1 MYKNMGKKKST
12 KRYIQMNNLHY
23 LRGKIG
29 SDEIHR
35 SLLRGG
41 FITIYLQNRY
51 RMGTMTKDVFEILDS
66 LSIHY
71 ERIDHPAVY
80 TSEEARQLV
89 PHRPA
94 KAAKNL
100 FLRDKKGKRHILLV
114 VGDQKNVQ
122 FKDIERQT
130 GLTYLSLGSP
140 ARLERHLGVTPG
152 AVSLL
157 ALVNDSEGKV
167 DVLIDRDLWEGE
179 EIQAHPLVNTATVVM
194 AIADMEQF
202 IEHSGHSI
210 QFVDV
215 A

>member
-1 MYKNMGKKKST
+1 MKS
-12 KRYIQMNNLHY
+12 Q
-23 LRGKIG
+23 
-29 SDEIHR
+29 EI
-35 SLLRGG
+35 
-41 FITIYLQNRY
+41 FN
-51 RMGTMTKDVFEILDS
+51 ILER
-66 LSIHY
+66 LSIRY

-80 TSEEARQLV
+80 TSEEARRLV
-89 PHRPA
+89 PHRLA

-114 VGDQKNVQ
+114 VDDRKSVQ

-130 GLTYLSLGSP
+130 GLTHLSMGSP
-140 ARLERHLGVTPG
+140 ARLERYLGVTAG

-157 ALVNDSEGKV
+157 ALINDSEGKV
-167 DVLIDRDLWEGE
+167 EVLVDRDLWKGE

-194 AIADMEQF
+194 SVTDMAKF
-202 IEHSGHSI
+202 VEHSGHRI

>member
-1 MYKNMGKKKST
+1 
-12 KRYIQMNNLHY
+12 
-23 LRGKIG
+23 
-29 SDEIHR
+29 
-35 SLLRGG
+35 
-41 FITIYLQNRY
+41 
-51 RMGTMTKDVFEILDS
+51 MTKDIFDILES

-89 PHRPA
+89 PRRPA

-114 VGDQKNVQ
+114 VDDRKSVQ

-130 GLTYLSLGSP
+130 GLTHLSMGSP
-140 ARLERHLGVTPG
+140 ERLARYLGVTPG

-157 ALVNDSEGKV
+157 ALINDSEGKV
-167 DVLIDRDLWEGE
+167 EVLIDRDLWAGG

-194 AIADMEQF
+194 AIADMTKF
-202 IEHSGHSI
+202 IENSGHSI

>member
-1 MYKNMGKKKST
+1 
-12 KRYIQMNNLHY
+12 
-23 LRGKIG
+23 
-29 SDEIHR
+29 
-35 SLLRGG
+35 
-41 FITIYLQNRY
+41 
-51 RMGTMTKDVFEILDS
+51 MTNDIFNILER
-66 LSIHY
+66 LSIRY

-94 KAAKNL
+94 RAAKNL

-114 VGDQKNVQ
+114 VDDRKSVQ

-130 GLTYLSLGSP
+130 GLTHLSMGSP
-140 ARLERHLGVTPG
+140 ERLACHLGVTPG

-157 ALVNDSEGKV
+157 ALINDPEGRV
-167 DVLIDRDLWEGE
+167 EVLIDRELWEVE
-179 EIQAHPLVNTATVVM
+179 EIQAHPLINTATVV
-194 AIADMEQF
+194 ISVADMARF
-202 IEHSGHSI
+202 ITHTGHSI

>member
-1 MYKNMGKKKST
+1 MA
-12 KRYIQMNNLHY
+12 
-23 LRGKIG
+23 
-29 SDEIHR
+29 
-35 SLLRGG
+35 
-41 FITIYLQNRY
+41 
-51 RMGTMTKDVFEILDS
+51 KDIFDILDS

-80 TSEEARQLV
+80 TSEEARRVV

-94 KAAKNL
+94 NAAKNL

-114 VGDQKNVQ
+114 VDDQKNVQ

-130 GLTYLSLGSP
+130 DLMHLSMGSP
-140 ARLERHLGVTPG
+140 ERLERHLGITPG

-157 ALVNDSEGKV
+157 ALINDPEGKV
-167 DVLIDRDLWEGE
+167 EVLIDRDLWAGE
-179 EIQAHPLVNTATVVM
+179 DIQAHPLVNTATVVLS
-194 AIADMEQF
+194 IADMAKF
-202 IEHSGHSI
+202 IAHSNHRI

>member
-1 MYKNMGKKKST
+1 
-12 KRYIQMNNLHY
+12 
-23 LRGKIG
+23 
-29 SDEIHR
+29 
-35 SLLRGG
+35 
-41 FITIYLQNRY
+41 
-51 RMGTMTKDVFEILDS
+51 MTKDIFDILES

-80 TSEEARQLV
+80 TSEEARRLV

-94 KAAKNL
+94 RAAKNL

-114 VGDQKNVQ
+114 VDDLKSVR

-130 GLTYLSLGSP
+130 GLTHLSMGS
-140 ARLERHLGVTPG
+140 AERLERCLGVTAG

-157 ALVNDSEGKV
+157 ALINDSEGKV
-167 DVLIDRDLWEGE
+167 EVLIDRDLWDGE

-194 AIADMEQF
+194 AIADMEKF
-202 IEHSGHSI
+202 IEHSGHRI